1 MLGIY
6 SINWYNFILPVLVI
20 IFRFKF
26 VFYSFIRCYYKQIL
40 TLILWSLFQANP
52 KREQLPANLITTLKI
67 SQFDNSQ

>member
-6 SINWYNFILPVLVI
+6 SINWYNFILPVSVI

-26 VFYSFIRCYYKQIL
+26 VFYSFIHYYYKQIL

>member
-6 SINWYNFILPVLVI
+6 SINWYNFILPVLI
-20 IFRFKF
+20 IILRFKF
-26 VFYSFIRCYYKQIL
+26 VFYPFIRCYYKQVL